1 MRRIPLGGPFL
12 AACFG
17 VAVAEVCSIPFLA
30 WGIAFGLFA
39 IAVAVW
45 RRTAFAL
52 AASLLFFGFWH
63 SFRKASDQGY
73 LLAQKPDLAD
83 RIHQIGLEAEA
94 DSKPF
99 HWGNQIK
106 QRLIAKVTGVDGRP
120 MNFRVQAE
128 LAGQPIHYGD
138 CCQVMGRLEAP
149 QRAMNPGE
157 FDERTYLQHEG
168 IYVVLNSPS
177 AHDATIQYHGW
188 GNPIFAIALNCRK
201 AVENIPTRS
210 LENDRPI
217 KALIEGV
224 TFGDRSDFD
233 PDLLDL
239 LQDTGTLHLFVID
252 GLKVTLLA
260 GISWIAARLF
270 CLPRRWIAGAV
281 VPLLLLYCAATGL
294 SAAGLRATLM
304 ALFVLV
310 GISLERPVLQLNAM
324 SGAGFILLLCNPEE
338 LFQLGFQLSFTIVA
352 FIVIG
357 ARPLTSWLAHPFRP
371 DPWIPRQLISPL
383 RRLLQRLIH
392 RSAELL
398 AVCTICWVS
407 SLPFS
412 IFYFHRISFSNVVA
426 NFLAVPVGTWILFT
440 ALISILVSPI
450 AGWASIYLNNT
461 NWLLAHLFLVIVNA
475 SAAFPG
481 QAMNIGGLP
490 WSTEAKIVVLA
501 SGRSETI
508 YFCRGSSTGLVNPGS
523 ASKYRR
529 ITEPFLRSEGV
540 NGLSFLSWT
549 RPDQDHAGSAPE
561 VAKHFKV
568 AGASHE
574 SLSPNDEAA
583 AGLSRGSPAAA
594 GKADL
599 SRRLVRHSSGIRDEG
614 GSEAKAD
621 GIPSAIGLTK
631 ATTSRMSMLEE
642 KISLNDEATW
652 SSVKPIT
659 PLRPVLDC
667 ELGSFEVLLLNI
679 NRQQIQAQPSR
690 TVDVVV
696 VPSQRQCSCPELVRK
711 FHPQAILYLQGKPGG
726 NQSPGQP
733 AVPIWFLGDKG
744 AVTIALSNKDLELS
758 GYLGDRLTLQS
769 RSR

>member
-1 MRRIPLGGPFL
+1 MRRIPLGGLFL

-17 VAVAEVCSIPFLA
+17 VTVAEVCPIPFLG

-39 IAVAVW
+39 IGVAAW
-45 RRTAFAL
+45 KRTGLAL
-52 AASLLFFGFWH
+52 AATLLFFGFWH
-63 SFRKASDQGY
+63 SFRKVSDQGY
-73 LLAQKPDLAD
+73 LLAQKPDLAN
-83 RIHQIGLEAEA
+83 RVHQIDLEAEA

-106 QRLIAKVTGVDGRP
+106 QRLIANVRGVDGRP
-120 MNFRVQAE
+120 MNFRVQAQ

-138 CCQVMGRLEAP
+138 CCQVMGRLETP
-149 QRAMNPGE
+149 QRALNPGE

-168 IYVVLNSPS
+168 IYVVLNSPG
-177 AHDATIQYHGW
+177 AHHATIRHHGW

-310 GISLERPVLQLNAM
+310 GISLERPVVQLNAM

-357 ARPLTSWLAHPFRP
+357 ARPLTSWLAHPLRP
-371 DPWIPRQLISPL
+371 DPWIPLQLISPL
-383 RRLLQRLIH
+383 GRLSQRLIH

-461 NWLLAHLFLVIVNA
+461 NWLLAHVFLMIVNA

-508 YFCRGSSTGLVNPGS
+508 YFCRGSSSGLLNPGS

-549 RPDQDHAGSAPE
+549 RSDQDHAGSAPE
-561 VAKHFKV
+561 VAKHFKI
-568 AGASHE
+568 AGASFE
-574 SLSPNDEAA
+574 N
-583 AGLSRGSPAAA
+583 LSRNGEATAGRSGGRPAAA
-594 GKADL
+594 GKAD
-599 SRRLVRHSSGIRDEG
+599 
-614 GSEAKAD
+614 
-621 GIPSAIGLTK
+621 GIPSTIGLTK
-631 ATTSRMSMLEE
+631 ATASRMSMVEE

-679 NRQQIQAQPSR
+679 NRQQIEAQPSR

-733 AVPIWFLGDKG
+733 AVPVWFLGDKG
-744 AVTIALSNKDLELS
+744 AVTMALSYKDLELS
-758 GYLGDRLTLQS
+758 GYLGDRLTLRS

>member
-1 MRRIPLGGPFL
+1 MWRIPLGGLFL

-17 VAVAEVCSIPFLA
+17 VEFAEVCPAPLLGWA
-30 WGIAFGLFA
+30 IAFGLV
-39 IAVAVW
+39 AVAVMVW
-45 RRTAFAL
+45 KQTAFVLSAT
-52 AASLLFFGFWH
+52 LLFFGFWH
-63 SFRKASDQGY
+63 SFRTASDQGY
-73 LLAQKPDLAD
+73 RLAKKPDLAN
-83 RIHQIGLEAEA
+83 RNHQIDLEAEA

-106 QRLIAKVTGVDGRP
+106 QRLFAKVTGVDRHP

-128 LAGQPIHYGD
+128 LAGQPVHYGD
-138 CCQVMGRLEAP
+138 CCQVLGRLEAP

-157 FDERTYLQHEG
+157 FDERTYLRHQG
-168 IYVVLNSPS
+168 IYVVLNSTN
-177 AHDATIQYHGW
+177 ARDAAIKRHGW
-188 GNPIFAIALNCRK
+188 GNPIFAIALTCRK
-201 AVENIPTRS
+201 AIENIPTRS

-260 GISWIAARLF
+260 GISWLAARFF
-270 CLPRRWIAGAV
+270 CLPRRWIASIV
-281 VPLLLLYCAATGL
+281 VPLLVLYCVATGL

-310 GISLERPVLQLNAM
+310 GVSLERPVLQLNAM
-324 SGAGFILLLCNPEE
+324 SGAGLILLLCNPEE

-357 ARPLTSWLAHPFRP
+357 ARPLTTWLAHPFAP
-371 DPWIPRQLISPL
+371 DPWIPRQLIAPF
-383 RRLLQRLIH
+383 RRLAHRLVH

-440 ALISILVSPI
+440 ALLSILVSPI

-461 NWLLAHLFLVIVNA
+461 NWLLAHVFLVIVNV
-475 SAAFPG
+475 SAALPG

-490 WSTEAKIVVLA
+490 QPAEAKIVVLA
-501 SGRSETI
+501 SGRSETL
-508 YFCRGSSTGLVNPGS
+508 YFCRGSSNGLVNPGS
-523 ASKYRR
+523 SSKYRR

-540 NGLSFLSWT
+540 NGLSFLNWT
-549 RPDQDHAGSAPE
+549 RSDQDHTGSTPE
-561 VAKHFKV
+561 VLKHFKV
-568 AGASHE
+568 AQTSSE
-574 SLSPNDEAA
+574 SLS
-583 AGLSRGSPAAA
+583 RRSPAAP
-594 GKADL
+594 GEADDV
-599 SRRLVRHSSGIRDEG
+599 SPANS
-614 GSEAKAD
+614 
-621 GIPSAIGLTK
+621 LTR
-631 ATTSRMSMLEE
+631 ATTGRTPLGET
-642 KISLNDEATW
+642 KVSLNDETAW
-652 SSVKPIT
+652 KGLKSVT
-659 PLRPVLDC
+659 PLNPVLDC

-679 NRQQIQAQPSR
+679 NRQQIGALPAR
-690 TVDVVV
+690 TVDVIV
-696 VPSQRQCSCPELVRK
+696 VPSQRQCSGLELVRK
-711 FHPQAILYLQGKPGG
+711 FHPQAILYLQRKSAG
-726 NQSPGQP
+726 NQTPVEP
-733 AVPIWFLGDKG
+733 AIPIWFLGEKG
-744 AVTIALSNKDLELS
+744 AVTLALFNKDLELS
-758 GYLGDRLTLQS
+758 SYLGDRLIL
-769 RSR
+769 RSRKR

>member
-1 MRRIPLGGPFL
+1 MRRIPLGGLFL
-12 AACFG
+12 AACVG
-17 VAVAEVCSIPFLA
+17 ITIAEVCPIPFLG
-30 WGIAFGLFA
+30 WGMAFGLFA
-39 IAVAVW
+39 IAVAAW
-45 RRTAFAL
+45 KRTAFAL
-52 AASLLFFGFWH
+52 AATLLFFGFWH
-63 SFRKASDQGY
+63 SFRKNSDQGY
-73 LLAQKPDLAD
+73 LLAQQPDLAN
-83 RIHQIGLEAEA
+83 RIHQIDLEAEA

-106 QRLIAKVTGVDGRP
+106 QRLIAKVTGVDGCP

-128 LAGQPIHYGD
+128 LAGQLIHYGD

-149 QRAMNPGE
+149 QRALNPGE
-157 FDERTYLQHEG
+157 FDERTYLRHEG
-168 IYVVLNSPS
+168 IYVVLSSPG
-177 AHDATIQYHGW
+177 AHDATIQHHGW
-188 GNPIFAIALNCRK
+188 GNPIFAMALNCRK
-201 AVENIPTRS
+201 AVENVPTRS

-357 ARPLTSWLAHPFRP
+357 ARPLTSWLAHPFGP

-383 RRLLQRLIH
+383 RRLSQRLIH

-412 IFYFHRISFSNVVA
+412 IFYFHRVSFSNVVA

-461 NWLLAHLFLVIVNA
+461 NWLLAHVFLVIVNA

-481 QAMNIGGLP
+481 QAMNVGGLP
-490 WSTEAKIVVLA
+490 WSTETKIVVLA

-508 YFCRGSSTGLVNPGS
+508 YFCRGSNTGLVNPGS

-549 RPDQDHAGSAPE
+549 RSDQDHAGAAPV

-568 AGASHE
+568 DQTPSESRSGLLVRQ
-574 SLSPNDEAA
+574 SLS
-583 AGLSRGSPAAA
+583 AGGSPAAA

-599 SRRLVRHSSGIRDEG
+599 SRPLVVHSSGTRDEG

-621 GIPSAIGLTK
+621 GISSAIGLTK
-631 ATTSRMSMLEE
+631 TTKSRMSLGEE
-642 KISLNDEATW
+642 KISLNDETAW
-652 SSVKPIT
+652 SRMKAIT
-659 PLRPVLDC
+659 PFRPVLDC

-679 NRQQIQAQPSR
+679 NRQQIETLPSR

-711 FHPQAILYLQGKPGG
+711 FHPQAILYLQGKPAGS
-726 NQSPGQP
+726 QSPAQP
-733 AVPIWFLGDKG
+733 PIPIWFSGDKG
-744 AVTIALSNKDLELS
+744 AVTLALSNKGLELT
-758 GYLGDRLTLQS
+758 GYLGDRLTLRS

>member
-1 MRRIPLGGPFL
+1 MRRIPLGGLFL
-12 AACFG
+12 AACLG
-17 VAVAEVCSIPFLA
+17 VVVAEVCPIPFLG
-30 WGIAFGLFA
+30 WGMAFGLLA
-39 IAVAVW
+39 IAVVAW
-45 RRTAFAL
+45 KQTAFVLTAT
-52 AASLLFFGFWH
+52 LLFFGFWH
-63 SFRKASDQGY
+63 SFRKASDQGCQ
-73 LLAQKPDLAD
+73 LATKPDLTN
-83 RIHQIGLEAEA
+83 RIHQIDLEAEA

-99 HWGNQIK
+99 HWANQIK
-106 QRLIAKVTGVDGRP
+106 QRLIAKVTAVDGRP
-120 MNFRVQAE
+120 MDFRVEAE
-128 LAGQPIHYGD
+128 LAGQSIHYGD
-138 CCQVMGRLEAP
+138 RCQVIGRLQAP

-157 FDERTYLQHEG
+157 FDERTYLRHEG
-168 IYVVLNSPS
+168 IYIVLNS
-177 AHDATIQYHGW
+177 ANARDATIKQHGW
-188 GNPIFAIALNCRK
+188 GNPIFAIALTCRK

-233 PDLLDL
+233 PDLLEL

-260 GISWIAARLF
+260 GISWMAARLF

-281 VPLLLLYCAATGL
+281 VPLLLLYCAGTGL

-304 ALFVLV
+304 ALFVLI

-324 SGAGFILLLCNPEE
+324 SGAGLILLLCNPEE
-338 LFQLGFQLSFTIVA
+338 LFQLGFQLSFAIVA

-357 ARPLTSWLAHPFRP
+357 ARPLTSCLAHPFKP

-383 RRLLQRLIH
+383 RRLSQRLIH

-398 AVCTICWVS
+398 AVCTICWAS

-440 ALISILVSPI
+440 ALVSILISPI

-461 NWLLAHLFLVIVNA
+461 NWLLAHLFLIIVNA
-475 SAAFPG
+475 SAALPR

-490 WSTEAKIVVLA
+490 WSTEPKIVVLA

-508 YFCRGSSTGLVNPGS
+508 YFCRGSRTGLINPGS
-523 ASKYRR
+523 LSKYRR

-540 NGLSFLSWT
+540 NGLSFLNWT
-549 RPDQDHAGSAPE
+549 KSDQDHAGSAPE
-561 VAKHFKV
+561 VSKHFKV
-568 AGASHE
+568 IRISEDSSGRLVRHSF
-574 SLSPNDEAA
+574 SD
-583 AGLSRGSPAAA
+583 GGSPTTT

-599 SRRLVRHSSGIRDEG
+599 SRR
-614 GSEAKAD
+614 SEAKAD
-621 GIPSAIGLTK
+621 LSRRSEAKVDEVPSPMGLAK
-631 ATTSRMSMLEE
+631 ATTSRMSLGEE
-642 KISLNDEATW
+642 NMSLNDETGW
-652 SSVKPIT
+652 NGTKLIP
-659 PLRPVLDC
+659 PLKPVLDC
-667 ELGSFEVLLLNI
+667 ELGSFLVLLLNI
-679 NRQQIQAQPSR
+679 NRQQIEALPSR

-696 VPSQRQCSCPELVRK
+696 VPSQRQCSSPELVRK
-711 FHPQAILYLQGKPGG
+711 FHPQAILYLQGKSGG
-726 NQSPGQP
+726 NQSPGEP
-733 AVPIWFLGDKG
+733 AVPIWFSGDKG
-744 AVTIALSNKDLELS
+744 AVTMALSNKDLELS
-758 GYLGDRLTLQS
+758 SYLGDRLILRS

>member
-1 MRRIPLGGPFL
+1 MRRIPLGGLFL
-12 AACFG
+12 AACLG
-17 VAVAEVCSIPFLA
+17 VAVAEVWPIPFLV

-39 IAVAVW
+39 FAVVAW
-45 RRTAFAL
+45 TQTAFAL
-52 AASLLFFGFWH
+52 AATLLFFGFWH
-63 SFRKASDQGY
+63 SFRKGSDQGY
-73 LLAQKPDLAD
+73 QLSTKLDLAN
-83 RIHQIGLEAEA
+83 RIHQIDLEAEA

-106 QRLIAKVTGVDGRP
+106 QRLIAKVTDMDGRP
-120 MNFRVQAE
+120 MDFRVEAE
-128 LAGQPIHYGD
+128 LASQPVHYGD
-138 CCQVMGRLEAP
+138 RCQVMGRLEAP

-157 FDERTYLQHEG
+157 FDERTYLRHEG
-168 IYVVLNSPS
+168 IYVVLNS
-177 AHDATIQYHGW
+177 ANARDATIKQHSW
-188 GNPIFAIALNCRK
+188 GNPIFAIALTCRK

-281 VPLLLLYCAATGL
+281 VPLLLLYCAGTGL

-338 LFQLGFQLSFTIVA
+338 LFQLGFQLSFAIVA

-357 ARPLTSWLAHPFRP
+357 ARPLTSCLAHPFKP

-383 RRLLQRLIH
+383 RRLSQRLIH

-426 NFLAVPVGTWILFT
+426 NFFAVPVGTWILFT
-440 ALISILVSPI
+440 ALVSILISPI

-461 NWLLAHLFLVIVNA
+461 NWLLAHLFLVIVDA
-475 SAAFPG
+475 SAAIPG
-481 QAMNIGGLP
+481 QAMNIGRLP
-490 WSTEAKIVVLA
+490 WSTAPKIVVLA

-508 YFCRGSSTGLVNPGS
+508 YFCRGSRTGLVNPGS
-523 ASKYRR
+523 PSKYRR

-540 NGLSFLSWT
+540 NGLSFLNWT
-549 RPDQDHAGSAPE
+549 RSDQDHFGSASE
-561 VAKHFKV
+561 VIKHFKV
-568 AGASHE
+568 TRT
-574 SLSPNDEAA
+574 SPEDSS
-583 AGLSRGSPAAA
+583 GRSPATA

-599 SRRLVRHSSGIRDEG
+599 SRH
-614 GSEAKAD
+614 SEAKAD
-621 GIPSAIGLTK
+621 EVSSPIGLTN
-631 ATTSRMSMLEE
+631 ATTSRIPLGEE
-642 KISLNDEATW
+642 KISLNDETEW
-652 SSVKPIT
+652 SGTKLIP
-659 PLRPVLDC
+659 PLKPVLDC
-667 ELGSFEVLLLNI
+667 ELGSFVVLLLNI
-679 NRQQIQAQPSR
+679 NRQQIEALPSR
-690 TVDVVV
+690 IVDVVV
-696 VPSQRQCSCPELVRK
+696 VPSQRQCSSPELVRK
-711 FHPQAILYLQGKPGG
+711 FHPQAILYLQGKPAG
-726 NQSPGQP
+726 NQSPGEP

-744 AVTIALSNKDLELS
+744 AVTIALSDKDLELS
-758 GYLGDRLTLQS
+758 GYLGDRLTLRS

>member
-1 MRRIPLGGPFL
+1 MRRIPLGGLFL
-12 AACFG
+12 AASLG
-17 VAVAEVCSIPFLA
+17 VGVAEVCPIPFLG
-30 WGIAFGLFA
+30 WGMVFGLLV
-39 IAVAVW
+39 IAVLAW
-45 RRTAFAL
+45 RQTAFVL
-52 AASLLFFGFWH
+52 AATLLFFGFWH

-73 LLAQKPDLAD
+73 QLATKPDLAN
-83 RIHQIGLEAEA
+83 RIHQIDLEAEA

-120 MNFRVQAE
+120 TDFRVEAE
-128 LAGQPIHYGD
+128 LAGQPVHYGD
-138 CCQVMGRLEAP
+138 RCQVMGRLEAP

-157 FDERTYLQHEG
+157 FDERTYLRHEG
-168 IYVVLNSPS
+168 IYVVLNS
-177 AHDATIQYHGW
+177 ANARDATVKQHDW
-188 GNPIFAIALNCRK
+188 GNPIFAIALTCRK
-201 AVENIPTRS
+201 AVEDIPTRS

-233 PDLLDL
+233 PDLLEL

-260 GISWIAARLF
+260 GISWMAARLF

-281 VPLLLLYCAATGL
+281 VPLLLLYCAGTGL

-304 ALFVLV
+304 ALFVLI

-324 SGAGFILLLCNPEE
+324 SGAGLILLLCNPEE
-338 LFQLGFQLSFTIVA
+338 LFQLGFQLSFAIVA

-357 ARPLTSWLAHPFRP
+357 ARPLTSCFAHPFKP

-383 RRLLQRLIH
+383 RRLSQRLIH

-426 NFLAVPVGTWILFT
+426 NFLAVPVGTWILST
-440 ALISILVSPI
+440 ALVSILISPI

-461 NWLLAHLFLVIVNA
+461 NWLLAHVFLLIVNA

-501 SGRSETI
+501 SGRSGTV
-508 YFCRGSSTGLVNPGS
+508 YFCRGSLNGLVNPGS
-523 ASKYRR
+523 PSKYRR
-529 ITEPFLRSEGV
+529 ITEPFLRSDGV
-540 NGLSFLSWT
+540 NGLSFLNWT
-549 RPDQDHAGSAPE
+549 RSDQDHSGSASE
-561 VAKHFKV
+561 VIKHFKV
-568 AGASHE
+568 TRT
-574 SLSPNDEAA
+574 SPEDSS
-583 AGLSRGSPAAA
+583 G
-594 GKADL
+594 
-599 SRRLVRHSSGIRDEG
+599 RLVRHG
-614 GSEAKAD
+614 EAKAD
-621 GIPSAIGLTK
+621 EVSSPIGLTN
-631 ATTSRMSMLEE
+631 ATTSRMPLGEE
-642 KISLNDEATW
+642 KISLNDETEW
-652 SSVKPIT
+652 SRAKLIP
-659 PLRPVLDC
+659 PLKPVLDC
-667 ELGSFEVLLLNI
+667 ELGSFVVLLLNI
-679 NRQQIQAQPSR
+679 NRQQIEALPSR

-696 VPSQRQCSCPELVRK
+696 VPSQRQCSSPELVRK
-711 FHPQAILYLQGKPGG
+711 FHPQAILYLQGKPTR
-726 NQSPGQP
+726 NQSPGEP
-733 AVPIWFLGDKG
+733 PVPIWFSGDKG
-744 AVTIALSNKDLELS
+744 AVTISLSDKNLELS
-758 GYLGDRLTLQS
+758 GYLGDRLTLRS

>member
-1 MRRIPLGGPFL
+1 MRRIPLGGLFL

-17 VAVAEVCSIPFLA
+17 VAVAEVCPIPFLG
-30 WGIAFGLFA
+30 WGVAFGLFA
-39 IAVAVW
+39 IAVAAW
-45 RRTAFAL
+45 KQTAFAL
-52 AASLLFFGFWH
+52 AATLLFFGFWH

-73 LLAQKPDLAD
+73 QLATKADLAN
-83 RIHQIGLEAEA
+83 RIHQIDMEAEA

-106 QRLIAKVTGVDGRP
+106 QRLIAKVTGVDGRA
-120 MNFRVQAE
+120 MDFRVEAE
-128 LAGQPIHYGD
+128 LAGQPVHYGD
-138 CCQVMGRLEAP
+138 RCQVVGRLEAP

-157 FDERTYLQHEG
+157 FDERTYLRHEG
-168 IYVVLNSPS
+168 IYVVVNS
-177 AHDATIQYHGW
+177 ANARDATIKEHSW
-188 GNPIFAIALNCRK
+188 GNPIFAIALTCRK

-281 VPLLLLYCAATGL
+281 VPLLLLYCAGTGL

-310 GISLERPVLQLNAM
+310 GISLEKPVLQLNAM

-338 LFQLGFQLSFTIVA
+338 LFQLGFQLSFAIVA

-357 ARPLTSWLAHPFRP
+357 ARPLTSCLAHPFKP

-383 RRLLQRLIH
+383 RRLSQRLIH

-440 ALISILVSPI
+440 ALVSILISPI

-461 NWLLAHLFLVIVNA
+461 NWLLAHMFLVIVNA

-490 WSTEAKIVVLA
+490 WSTETKIVVLA
-501 SGRSETI
+501 SGRSDTI
-508 YFCRGSSTGLVNPGS
+508 YLCRGSSTGLVNPGS
-523 ASKYRR
+523 PSKYRR

-540 NGLSFLSWT
+540 NSLSFLNWT
-549 RPDQDHAGSAPE
+549 RSDQDHAGSAPQ
-561 VAKHFKV
+561 VVKHFKV
-568 AGASHE
+568 ARASSE
-574 SLSPNDEAA
+574 SLS
-583 AGLSRGSPAAA
+583 RRSPAAA

-599 SRRLVRHSSGIRDEG
+599 SRR
-614 GSEAKAD
+614 SEAKAD
-621 GIPSAIGLTK
+621 EASSTINLTK
-631 ATTSRMSMLEE
+631 AATSRIPPGEE
-642 KISLNDEATW
+642 KISLNDKTAWGGT
-652 SSVKPIT
+652 KLIP
-659 PLRPVLDC
+659 PLKPVLDC
-667 ELGSFEVLLLNI
+667 ELGSFVILLLNI
-679 NRQQIQAQPSR
+679 NRPQIEALPSR

-696 VPSQRQCSCPELVRK
+696 VPSQRQCSSPELVRK
-711 FHPQAILYLQGKPGG
+711 FHPQAILYLQGKPAG
-726 NQSPGQP
+726 NQSPGES
-733 AVPIWFLGDKG
+733 AVPIWFLGNKG
-744 AVTIALSNKDLELS
+744 AVTIALTNQDLELS
-758 GYLGDRLTLQS
+758 GYLGDRLTLRS

>member
-1 MRRIPLGGPFL
+1 MRRIPLGGLFL
-12 AACFG
+12 AACLG
-17 VAVAEVCSIPFLA
+17 VAVAEVCPIPFLG
-30 WGIAFGLFA
+30 WGIAFGLSA
-39 IAVAVW
+39 IAVAAW

-52 AASLLFFGFWH
+52 AATLLFFGFWH
-63 SFRKASDQGY
+63 SFRRGSDQGY
-73 LLAQKPDLAD
+73 QLVAKSDLAS
-83 RIHQIGLEAEA
+83 RIHQIDLEAEA

-106 QRLIAKVTGVDGRP
+106 QRLIAKVTSVDGRP
-120 MNFRVQAE
+120 MDFRVEAE
-128 LAGQPIHYGD
+128 LASQPIHYGD
-138 CCQVMGRLEAP
+138 RCQVMGRLEAP
-149 QRAMNPGE
+149 QRALNPGE
-157 FDERTYLQHEG
+157 FDERTYLRHEG
-168 IYVVLNSPS
+168 IYVVLNS
-177 AHDATIQYHGW
+177 ANARDATIKQHSW
-188 GNPIFAIALNCRK
+188 GNPIFAIALSCRK

-210 LENDRPI
+210 LENDHPI

-233 PDLLDL
+233 PDLLEL

-281 VPLLLLYCAATGL
+281 VPLLLLYCAGTGL

-338 LFQLGFQLSFTIVA
+338 LFQLGFQLSFAIVA

-357 ARPLTSWLAHPFRP
+357 ARPLTSWLAHPFKP
-371 DPWIPRQLISPL
+371 DPWIPRQLIS
-383 RRLLQRLIH
+383 RLHQLSQRLIH

-440 ALISILVSPI
+440 ALVSILVSPI
-450 AGWASIYLNNT
+450 AGWASIYLNNA
-461 NWLLAHLFLVIVNA
+461 NWLLAHVFLVIVNA

-481 QAMNIGGLP
+481 QAMNIGRLP
-490 WSTEAKIVVLA
+490 WLAEVKIVVLA

-508 YFCRGSSTGLVNPGS
+508 YFCRGPHTALVNPGS
-523 ASKYRR
+523 PSKYRR

-540 NGLSFLSWT
+540 NGLSFLNWT
-549 RPDQDHAGSAPE
+549 RSDQDHAGSASE
-561 VAKHFKV
+561 VIKHFKV
-568 AGASHE
+568 AGISSE
-574 SLSPNDEAA
+574 SLS
-583 AGLSRGSPAAA
+583 SRSPAAA
-594 GKADL
+594 GKEEE
-599 SRRLVRHSSGIRDEG
+599 VSSPIGI
-614 GSEAKAD
+614 
-621 GIPSAIGLTK
+621 TK
-631 ATTSRMSMLEE
+631 ETTSRMSLGEE
-642 KISLNDEATW
+642 KISLNDEIAW
-652 SSVKPIT
+652 SGTKFIP
-659 PLRPVLDC
+659 PLKPVLDC
-667 ELGSFEVLLLNI
+667 QLGSFVVLLLNS
-679 NRQQIQAQPSR
+679 NRQQIEVLPSR

-696 VPSQRQCSCPELVRK
+696 VPSQRQCSSPELLRK
-711 FHPQAILYLQGKPGG
+711 FHPQAILYLQGKPAG
-726 NQSPGQP
+726 NQSAGGP

-758 GYLGDRLTLQS
+758 GYLGDRLTL
-769 RSR
+769 RSRNR

>member
-1 MRRIPLGGPFL
+1 MRRTPLGGLFL
-12 AACFG
+12 AACLG
-17 VAVAEVCSIPFLA
+17 VAVAEVCPIPFLA
-30 WGIAFGLFA
+30 WGVAFGLLA
-39 IAVAVW
+39 IAGAVW
-45 RRTAFAL
+45 RQTALVL
-52 AASLLFFGFWH
+52 AATLVFFGFWH
-63 SFRKASDQGY
+63 SFRKASDQGCQ
-73 LLAQKPDLAD
+73 LAKKPDLAN
-83 RIHQIGLEAEA
+83 RIHQIDLEAEA

-99 HWGNQIK
+99 HWANQIK
-106 QRLIAKVTGVDGRP
+106 QRLIAKVIGVDGRP
-120 MNFRVQAE
+120 MDFRVEAE

-138 CCQVMGRLEAP
+138 RWQVRGRLEAP

-157 FDERTYLQHEG
+157 FDERAYLRHEG
-168 IYVVLNSPS
+168 IYIVLNS
-177 AHDATIQYHGW
+177 ANARDATIKQHGW
-188 GNPIFAIALNCRK
+188 GNPILAIALTCRK

-270 CLPRRWIAGAV
+270 CLPRRWIVGAV
-281 VPLLLLYCAATGL
+281 VPLLLLYCAGTGL

-324 SGAGFILLLCNPEE
+324 SGAGLILLLCNPEE
-338 LFQLGFQLSFTIVA
+338 LFQLGFQLSFAIVA

-357 ARPLTSWLAHPFRP
+357 ARPLTSCLAHPFKP
-371 DPWIPRQLISPL
+371 DPWIPRQLLSPL
-383 RRLLQRLIH
+383 GRLSQRLIH

-440 ALISILVSPI
+440 ALVSILISPI

-461 NWLLAHLFLVIVNA
+461 NWLLAHVFLMIVNA

-501 SGRSETI
+501 SGRSQTV
-508 YFCRGSSTGLVNPGS
+508 YFCRGSRSGLVNPGS
-523 ASKYRR
+523 PSKYRR
-529 ITEPFLRSEGV
+529 ITEPFLRSAGV
-540 NGLSFLSWT
+540 NDLSFLNWT
-549 RPDQDHAGSAPE
+549 RSDQDHSGSASE
-561 VAKHFKV
+561 IIKHFKV
-568 AGASHE
+568 TRT
-574 SLSPNDEAA
+574 SPDDSS
-583 AGLSRGSPAAA
+583 G
-594 GKADL
+594 
-599 SRRLVRHSSGIRDEG
+599 RLVRHSFSDGESSASGG
-614 GSEAKAD
+614 KAD
-621 GIPSAIGLTK
+621 EVSSPIGLTNT
-631 ATTSRMSMLEE
+631 TTSRIPLWEE
-642 KISLNDEATW
+642 TINLNDESEW
-652 SSVKPIT
+652 SGTKLIP
-659 PLRPVLDC
+659 PLKPVLDC
-667 ELGSFEVLLLNI
+667 ELGSFVVLLLNI
-679 NRQQIQAQPSR
+679 NRQQIEALRSR

-696 VPSQRQCSCPELVRK
+696 VPSQRQCSSPELVRK
-711 FHPQAILYLQGKPGG
+711 FHPQAILYLQGKPAG
-726 NQSPGQP
+726 NQSPGEP
-733 AVPIWFLGDKG
+733 TVPIWFLGDKG
-744 AVTIALSNKDLELS
+744 AVTITLSDKNLELS
-758 GYLGDRLTLQS
+758 GYLGARLTLRS

>member
-1 MRRIPLGGPFL
+1 VRRIPLGGLFL
-12 AACFG
+12 AACVG
-17 VAVAEVCSIPFLA
+17 VAVAEVCPIPFLG
-30 WGIAFGLFA
+30 WGMAFGLFA
-39 IAVAVW
+39 IAVGAW
-45 RRTAFAL
+45 KRTAFAL
-52 AASLLFFGFWH
+52 AATLLFFGFWH

-73 LLAQKPDLAD
+73 LLAQKPDPD
-83 RIHQIGLEAEA
+83 NRIHQIDLEAEA

-138 CCQVMGRLEAP
+138 CCQVMGRLEIP
-149 QRAMNPGE
+149 QSAMNPGE
-157 FDERTYLQHEG
+157 FDERTYLRHKG
-168 IYVVLNSPS
+168 IYVVLNSPG
-177 AHDATIQYHGW
+177 AHATIIHRHGW
-188 GNPIFAIALNCRK
+188 GNPIFAIALTCRK
-201 AVENIPTRS
+201 AVENIPIRS

-338 LFQLGFQLSFTIVA
+338 LFQLGFQLSFTIVG

-357 ARPLTSWLAHPFRP
+357 ARPLTSWIAHPFRP
-371 DPWIPRQLISPL
+371 DPWIPGQLISPL
-383 RRLLQRLIH
+383 RRLSQRLIH

-412 IFYFHRISFSNVVA
+412 IFYFHRVSFSNVVA

-440 ALISILVSPI
+440 ALISILVFPI

-461 NWLLAHLFLVIVNA
+461 NWLLAHVFLVIINA

-490 WSTEAKIVVLA
+490 WATEPKIVVLA

-508 YFCRGSSTGLVNPGS
+508 YFCRGSNSGLVNPGS

-549 RPDQDHAGSAPE
+549 RSDQDHAGSAPE

-568 AGASHE
+568 AGASYE
-574 SLSPNDEAA
+574 SLSRNDEATA
-583 AGLSRGSPAAA
+583 RLSGRSLGVS
-594 GKADL
+594 GEADRI
-599 SRRLVRHSSGIRDEG
+599 S
-614 GSEAKAD
+614 
-621 GIPSAIGLTK
+621 SAIGLTK
-631 ATTSRMSMLEE
+631 ATRSHVSMGEE
-642 KISLNDEATW
+642 KISLNDETTW
-652 SSVKPIT
+652 SRMKPTT
-659 PLRPVLDC
+659 PLRPVLGC
-667 ELGSFEVLLLNI
+667 EIGSFEVLLLNI
-679 NRQQIQAQPSR
+679 NHQQIEALPSR
-690 TVDVVV
+690 TVDIVV
-696 VPSQRQCSCPELVRK
+696 VPSQRQCSYPELIRK
-711 FHPQAILYLQGKPGG
+711 FHPQAILYLQGKPNG
-726 NQSPGQP
+726 NQSPGEP

-744 AVTIALSNKDLELS
+744 AVTIALSSKDLALS
-758 GYLGDRLTLQS
+758 AYLGARLTLRS